1 MDTILLIDSGTG
13 LNLINKTLI
22 KDQNLK
28 KKKMKNLLALQ
39 NRDKSI
45 NKNKKITDY
54 VKLDVII
61 DQQWIKLKLTIADL
75 GQPQI
80 ILEILWLK
88 KYNLIINWKKGMIKQ
103 RNTEPTK
110 NYSELLDS
118 QQEDLW
124 LMNHKIYKLNT
135 KISASQVLAQ
145 KGKQKDNCITKEIVP
160 EEYHKYL
167 LLFDEKKS
175 K

>member
-1 MDTILLIDSGTG
+1 
-13 LNLINKTLI
+13 
-22 KDQNLK
+22 
-28 KKKMKNLLALQ
+28 MKNLLALQ

-88 KYNLIINWKKGMIKQ
+88 KYNLIINWKKGMIK
-103 RNTEPTK
+103 
-110 NYSELLDS
+110 
-118 QQEDLW
+118 
-124 LMNHKIYKLNT
+124 
-135 KISASQVLAQ
+135 
-145 KGKQKDNCITKEIVP
+145 
-160 EEYHKYL
+160 
-167 LLFDEKKS
+167 
-175 K
+175 